1 MKQKRESRYVTIAR
15 MAYQLAQAEM
25 PLYSHPKSP
34 HRFTQPQLTACV
46 LLAYY
51 LNLSYRAMEEWL
63 LASDQICTVLELRDI
78 PDYSTMARMMNR
90 LTQARLSKMLHRF
103 LRLLE
108 EQEETVA
115 IDATGFRLTQASAY
129 YLTRSK
135 RTYRHWVKG
144 VYVVGTRSQYI
155 LAWASGTHQDHDI
168 RFLNQLKRDVARY
181 GRRKKGKRDWILL
194 GDAGFDATKLSAQD
208 VIPPIRRGGKLVDP
222 KRQARADLVAQARLD
237 GLFGQR
243 WKTETVHS
251 VIKRLFGDTIRSR
264 SHRLQLREPILL
276 ALLYNL
282 HR

>member
-15 MAYQLAQAEM
+15 MAYHLAKAEM

-46 LLAYY
+46 MLAFY

-63 LASDQICTVLELRDI
+63 LATDQICAVLELKEI
-78 PDYSTMARMMNR
+78 PDHTTLARMMHR

-103 LRLLE
+103 LQQLE
-108 EQEETVA
+108 ELEETVA

-129 YLTRSK
+129 YLTRSN

-168 RFLNQLKRDVARY
+168 RFLAQLKRDVARY
-181 GRRKKGKRDWILL
+181 GRRKNGKRAWVLL
-194 GDAGFDATKLSAQD
+194 GDSGFDAAKLSD
-208 VIPPIRRGGKLVDP
+208 KDLIPPIRRGGRLVN
-222 KRQARADLVAQARLD
+222 KHRRARADLVSQARLD
-237 GLFGQR
+237 GVFGQR

>member
-15 MAYQLAQAEM
+15 MAYQLAQANM

-51 LNLSYRAMEEWL
+51 LDLSYRAMEEWL
-63 LASDQICTVLELRDI
+63 LASDQICAVLELSDI
-78 PDYSTMARMMNR
+78 PDHTTMARMMHR
-90 LTQARLSKMLHRF
+90 LTLARLNAMLHDF
-103 LRLLE
+103 LRLLGE
-108 EQEETVA
+108 KEETVA

-129 YLTRSK
+129 YLTRSQ
-135 RTYRHWVKG
+135 RSYRQWVKG

-155 LAWASGTHQDHDI
+155 LAWASGTHQNHDI
-168 RFLNQLKRDVARY
+168 QFLARLKRQVARY
-181 GRRKKGKRDWILL
+181 GRQKNGRRDWILL
-194 GDAGFDATKLSAQD
+194 GDAGFDAAKLSRCD
-208 VIPPIRRGGKLVDP
+208 LVPPIRRGGKWVNP
-222 KRQARADLVAQARLD
+222 QRQGRADLVAQARLD

-264 SHRLQLREPILL
+264 SHRLQQREPILL
-276 ALLYNL
+276 ALIYNL